1 MTGRAGGEPDARDAA
16 AGDPTAMPTLPPVSG
31 TVPVRPAGG
40 GADAATLPPLPLAAP
55 PVAAPATHVGDR
67 SAILRRRLT
76 YIVMIAYAALMFTP
90 FLWSLITSFKTLPD
104 SVRLTFIPQP
114 FTLDAWRYVFENL
127 NPSIVRLFAN
137 SAGIALAITL
147 SNLVLA
153 SLAGYAF
160 ARLRFPGREVLFLVV
175 LATLMIPDQLRL
187 VPVYLMMNAL
197 GLTRGVGQYLAVV
210 LVMAVMGANIFLMRQ
225 YFLSIPREIEEAARI
240 DGAGFFTTFWRVM
253 LPLATPALSA
263 VAILQFQGAWN
274 SFFWPLILLRD
285 QAYFTVP
292 IALGFFRT
300 AGGFST
306 NYPPLMAVVVL
317 STLPVLVLYIFF
329 QRYFVEGIAASGVKG

>member
-1 MTGRAGGEPDARDAA
+1 VTDQ
-16 AGDPTAMPTLPPVSG
+16 S
-31 TVPVRPAGG
+31 RPAT
-40 GADAATLPPLPLAAP
+40 APPSAGTPPAPVGQAAP
-55 PVAAPATHVGDR
+55 PVVLAPGTSGDASAVPATKTLSATPVAHVGDTGVHW
-67 SAILRRRLT
+67 RRRLA
-76 YIVMIAYAALMFTP
+76 YAVMIVYAILMFTP
-90 FLWSLITSFKTLPD
+90 FAWSIITSFKTLPD
-104 SVRLTFIPQP
+104 SVRLTVIPQP
-114 FTLDAWRYVFENL
+114 FTLQGWQYVFQNL

-187 VPVYLMMNAL
+187 VPVYLMMNTV
-197 GLTRGVGQYLAVV
+197 GLTRGPGQYLAVV
-210 LVMAVMGANIFLMRQ
+210 LVMAIMGTNIFLMRQ
-225 YFLSIPREIEEAARI
+225 YFLSIPRDIEEAARM

-263 VAILQFQGAWN
+263 VAILQFQGSWN
-274 SFFWPLILLRD
+274 AYFWPLILLRD
-285 QAYFTVP
+285 KDYFTVP

-317 STLPVLVLYIFF
+317 ATLPVFILYIFF